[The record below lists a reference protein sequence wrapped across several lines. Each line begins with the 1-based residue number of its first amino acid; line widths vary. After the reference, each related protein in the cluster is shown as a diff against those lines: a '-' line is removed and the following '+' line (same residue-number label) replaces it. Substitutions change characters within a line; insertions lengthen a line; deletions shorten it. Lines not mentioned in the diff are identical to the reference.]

1 MAFEWRISIPLVA
14 LLFVLAIAKDSV
26 KLGLG
31 FMGITI
37 VAAIILFL
45 LPVLNAFGMDS
56 KTANPWFARAAIL
69 LLLSAVFTLIPPL
82 INVGGWAAY
91 VTDLAV
97 VISILLLVVGS
108 LIGIASTKV

>member
-1 MAFEWRISIPLVA
+1 MAFEWKISIPLIA

-31 FMGITI
+31 FIGITI

-56 KTANPWFARAAIL
+56 KTANPWFARASVL
-69 LLLSAVFTLIPPL
+69 LFLSAVFTLVPSL
-82 INVGGWAAY
+82 INIGGWAAY
-91 VTDLAV
+91 ITDLGIAV
-97 VISILLLVVGS
+97 SILLLVIGS